1 MKCRKMKRRLMH
13 RQVQLSALTVIVVL
27 ALIIGSIMFIPASA
41 KDKAVTVQ
49 SVVTSAAI
57 LLGGFFAVFK
67 LQIFRDFEPHLS
79 ISQEVSHRFI
89 GGDYVHIVVTATL
102 NNRSR
107 VKAELLKGFLRV
119 QKILPAAD
127 EEVER
132 LYAQVFIDGEYE
144 DLQWPILDEIRR
156 PGIQKKLVVEPG
168 ELHQETCEFI
178 ISSEVKSVLVYTY
191 FHNSRYSIGSQAAEG
206 WAATTVYD
214 IVKPS
219 PV

>member
-1 MKCRKMKRRLMH
+1 MQ
-13 RQVQLSALTVIVVL
+13 RQVQLSALTVAVVL
-27 ALIIGSIMFIPASA
+27 MLVIGSVWFIPDSA
-41 KDKAVTVQ
+41 RDKVVIVQ
-49 SVVTSAAI
+49 SVITSAAI
-57 LLGGFFAVFK
+57 LTGGFFAVFK

-89 GGDYVHIVVTATL
+89 GDDYVHIAVTATL

-107 VKAELLKGFLRV
+107 VRAELLKGFVKV
-119 QKILPAAD
+119 QQILPVAN

-132 LYAQVFIDGEYE
+132 LYAQAFIDGEYE
-144 DLQWPILDEIRR
+144 SLQWLLLDEVPR
-156 PGIQKKLVVEPG
+156 PRAGRKLVVEPG
-168 ELHQETCEFI
+168 ELHQEACEFI

-191 FHNSRYSIGSQAAEG
+191 FYNSRYSIGSQAAEG

-219 PV
+219 SV